1 MAQLRKQNKILPLR
15 YPAYVYVYDEL
26 GLCISDKTVKIEL
39 SGLHPQIETHLYGYV
54 RFYS

>member
-1 MAQLRKQNKILPLR
+1 MAQLRKHNKILPLR
-15 YPAYVYVYDEL
+15 YPASIVYDEL
-26 GLCISDKTVKIEL
+26 GVCISDKTVKIEL